1 MRAHALPGSMKWGSK
16 HMNNSFQCSVVS
28 AASET
33 RTKGCRSAKE
43 EVINFCPGAEGGGE
57 CPGKGSHL

>member
-1 MRAHALPGSMKWGSK
+1 
-16 HMNNSFQCSVVS
+16 MNDSLQCSVVS

-57 CPGKGSHL
+57 HPGKGSHL

>member
-1 MRAHALPGSMKWGSK
+1 MD
-16 HMNNSFQCSVVS
+16 NSLQCSVVS

-57 CPGKGSHL
+57 GSGKGSHL